1 MEPIYRK
8 QFTLEAIHTD
18 CHGALL
24 PSALLYF
31 VQEAAGEHCG
41 ILNVSWEQLNQRQLF
56 WAILRH
62 RIQVTRMPQKGETVT
77 LETWPMPTTRTAYP
91 RSVIAWDARGNE
103 LFRTLGLWVL
113 MDSESRSMVL
123 PKKSGVEVMGILRGT
138 ELTAPGSLVPGTLE
152 RCGRRRVC
160 FTDLD
165 VNGHMNNTR
174 YLDWIWDLLP
184 ESFHRGRSLKEMTLC
199 YLAEAR
205 EGDCLDLKWTL
216 EAEGRLQVDIFREE
230 HRIFAAK
237 IEY

>member
-1 MEPIYRK
+1 MEPIFRK

-18 CHGALL
+18 CHGVLL

-31 VQEAAGEHCG
+31 VQEAAGAHCQV
-41 ILNVSWEQLNQRQLF
+41 LNVSWEALQQKNLF

-62 RIQVTRMPQKGETVT
+62 RIQVNRMPREGETIT

-91 RSVIAWDARGNE
+91 RSVIAWDAQGSE
-103 LFRTLGLWVL
+103 LFRTVGLWVL
-113 MDSESRSMVL
+113 MDPESRSMVL
-123 PKKSGVEVMGILRGT
+123 PRKSGVEVVGILRGT

-152 RCGRRRVC
+152 RSHRRRVC

-165 VNGHMNNTR
+165 INGHMNNTR

-184 ESFHRGRSLKEMTLC
+184 EIYHQGRNIREMTLW

-205 EGDCLDLKWTL
+205 EGDCLELKWSL
-216 EAEGRLQVDIFREE
+216 DPDGLLQVDIFREE

-237 IEY
+237 LEY